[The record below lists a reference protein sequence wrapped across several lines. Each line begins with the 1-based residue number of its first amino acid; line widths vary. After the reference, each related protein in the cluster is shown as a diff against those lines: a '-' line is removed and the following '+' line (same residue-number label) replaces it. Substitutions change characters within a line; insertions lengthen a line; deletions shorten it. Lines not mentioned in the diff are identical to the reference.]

1 MLVLCYVDDVLSISA
16 DPGSTLRG
24 LQSVFKLKEDKIAEP
39 DIYMGA
45 QLGRMN
51 MEGHEC
57 WTMSAEKYVLAS
69 VLNVEEAPEKKGL
82 RPPTS

>member
-1 MLVLCYVDDVLSISA
+1 M
-16 DPGSTLRG
+16 RG

-39 DIYMGA
+39 DIYLGA

-82 RPPTS
+82 RPPTSD